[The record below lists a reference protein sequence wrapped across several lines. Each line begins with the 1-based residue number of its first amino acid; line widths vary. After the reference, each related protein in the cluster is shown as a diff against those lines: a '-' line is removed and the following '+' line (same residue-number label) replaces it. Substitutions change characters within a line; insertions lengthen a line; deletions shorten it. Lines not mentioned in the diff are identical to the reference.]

1 MERGAANAGS
11 YARVSG
17 AGGRTDA
24 AEEGAK
30 PRQQDD
36 AIPAGGGYCE
46 NAISTGTT
54 AFMLPRF
61 FVQTHIFSVSPSSF
75 SR

>member
-36 AIPAGGGYCE
+36 AIPAGGGYCY
-46 NAISTGTT
+46 NVV
-54 AFMLPRF
+54 PQR
-61 FVQTHIFSVSPSSF
+61 
-75 SR
+75 